1 MYFDSLIGKTPLVAV
16 EPNLFLKIE
25 YTNLTGSVKD
35 RAAFEMI
42 LEGEKSG
49 QLKPGA
55 TIIEPTSGNT
65 GISLAAIAARRGYSC
80 IILMPDSMS
89 VERQQLMVAHGAQ
102 VVLTPGELGM
112 DGAVAATRQLLRER
126 QNSWS
131 PNQFENP
138 SNALAHYRTTGPEI
152 WEQTQGKVDIFV
164 AGVGTGGT
172 ITGVARYLKEKKPH
186 VRIVAVEPAAS
197 PLLSTGIAG
206 AHGIQGIGPNF
217 IPGVLDLSLVDEIV
231 AVTDDE
237 AIATARSLAG
247 EGITCGISSGAA
259 YHVASQIAQANPD
272 KTVVAILPDGADRY
286 HSAGL

>member
-16 EPNLFLKIE
+16 ESNLFLKIE

-152 WEQTQGKVDIFV
+152 WEQTQGKVDFFV